1 MPRTRRQHKCLRDTY
16 WRAHT
21 SLYSQEFLEATGPTD
36 TYTNTHILLSSEGTG
51 GRCSGGGEGESERD
65 SLCPVRD
72 TPGRTTGTHLSCS
85 RGFQRT
91 HMHHPLLSHGSSVHL
106 ATVRGKAQPLG
117 CGSLNHL
124 PSAGDRSGW
133 GSEVFLTATHG
144 SHIREETQHRVADLM
159 GHWCLVLVAHH
170 FFNFRN
176 WLCMNLRLIPSRVT
190 CSKPPSPVFMSCT
203 GNSPPSSGPGLML
216 CCRAAARSMLSFTQ

>member
-21 SLYSQEFLEATGPTD
+21 SLYSQQFLEATGPTD

-106 ATVRGKAQPLG
+106 GTVRGKAQPLG

-159 GHWCLVLVAHH
+159 GLEERKPARLTSWGFLHLHTWRSAEWETPALTLGSG
-170 FFNFRN
+170 
-176 WLCMNLRLIPSRVT
+176 LRA
-190 CSKPPSPVFMSCT
+190 KSPT
-203 GNSPPSSGPGLML
+203 
-216 CCRAAARSMLSFTQ
+216 